1 MIESN
6 FIEISNVHNGVFK
19 KFDTKVNGNL
29 GSKIFITIY
38 SLQLKHDGIDIQI
51 DYEFGNSNV
60 AEITFEMDTDTK
72 VPHFEMRTKD
82 HFSRLFSFNKNPW
95 KIESKKDI
103 FASKV
108 IDYLDQS
115 NLKYLANKEAFEP
128 ILKGIDANGKYN
140 FNTKFYLGFNNKEES
155 LLPIITFH
163 QLLIDHIKK
172 NYCM

>member
-1 MIESN
+1 
-6 FIEISNVHNGVFK
+6 
-19 KFDTKVNGNL
+19 
-29 GSKIFITIY
+29 
-38 SLQLKHDGIDIQI
+38 
-51 DYEFGNSNV
+51 
-60 AEITFEMDTDTK
+60 MDTDTK

-128 ILKGIDANGKYN
+128 ILKGIDANGKRS
-140 FNTKFYLGFNNKEES
+140 KR
-155 LLPIITFH
+155 
-163 QLLIDHIKK
+163 
-172 NYCM
+172 